1 MVELLF
7 LCTLSRGMKDCCFT
21 TLFSPGKAWV
31 CYESMTLRYI
41 CLLIYY
47 TGVWKTSQPLK
58 DECLYLYFKGC
69 LGTLCLGLRRKS
81 LLRSLRNLRC
91 LLISERCIFNT
102 VLSIAWLD
110 LPMDPIHLSFCN
122 HLFQFF
128 YCHADLHWSV
138 CLLVVD
144 VEDCCINHYFL
155 FYSEKKEP
163 SVFGQGFLTATI
175 FNCIYADGMVAGISI
190 PPPWSSS
197 SSSLSANTSITKNGV
212 TRKRSVFNTVQS

>member
-7 LCTLSRGMKDCCFT
+7 LCTLSRGMKDCYLT
-21 TLFSPGKAWV
+21 TLFSLGEASV
-31 CYESMTLRYI
+31 CYESVTLLNI
-41 CLLIYY
+41 CLPIYSNRSS
-47 TGVWKTSQPLK
+47 GIRQPLK
-58 DECLYLYFKGC
+58 DERLYLSFKGC

-138 CLLVVD
+138 CLLLVD
-144 VEDCCINHYFL
+144 MEDCCINHYFL

-163 SVFGQGFLTATI
+163 SVFW
-175 FNCIYADGMVAGISI
+175 AGVPYGDDIQLYLC
-190 PPPWSSS
+190 WWH
-197 SSSLSANTSITKNGV
+197 GG
-212 TRKRSVFNTVQS
+212 RY